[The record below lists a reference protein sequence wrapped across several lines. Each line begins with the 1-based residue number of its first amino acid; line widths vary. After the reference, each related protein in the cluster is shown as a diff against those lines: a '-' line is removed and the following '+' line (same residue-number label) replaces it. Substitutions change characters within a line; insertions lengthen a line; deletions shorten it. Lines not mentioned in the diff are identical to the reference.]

1 MRVVTL
7 VLFFVLLYL
16 LPLGN
21 APLRQPDETRYAEI
35 SREMLESGDWV
46 TPRLLGLRYFEKP
59 VAGYWV
65 NGLSQKLLGET
76 TFAAR
81 LGPALCTGASAL
93 MVGFLA
99 FVLWRRRETA
109 FHAVLI
115 HLSMLMV
122 LGIGTYNVL
131 DAIFSMW
138 TNAAMC
144 CSWFCFRAETARG
157 RVLAY
162 AALGVAC
169 GLAFLTKGLPGPAVA
184 VCACLP
190 VAVLRGEIRRLF
202 LYGPI
207 AILCA
212 VAVALPWSLAIAA
225 REPDFWN
232 YFFWV
237 EHIQRFAG
245 EKAQHREPF
254 WFYLPWFVAGT
265 APWIGFLPG
274 ALRLGLA
281 GRRKDPGLFF
291 LASWA
296 LMPLLLFSVAAG
308 KLPTYLLPCMAPL
321 ALLFA
326 FYTGLHANSFECG
339 TPKFLENRRNL
350 IFQKVADFASA
361 IPIRFLSRANWRRAG
376 GLAEGGSS
384 ANGQGGCDAASVNK
398 PGKNPF
404 KVNAC
409 INLGLS
415 LAGLA
420 AFPVLYFDLPPG
432 PPIYV
437 PEEKYKLWLCALAL
451 VWWGLCA
458 FAALVRKGKYWP
470 LAAASPLLIS
480 LLGAFLLPWRIT
492 DQREPEHLIA
502 PHLAELSGCKQVLAG
517 TVGLGAGLAFMLKRS
532 DVRLYNE
539 QGELAYGLSYADG
552 KERSVSA
559 VGFADWLAWA
569 RAQGPV
575 AMLVR

>member
-1 MRVVTL
+1 
-7 VLFFVLLYL
+7 LFFVLLYL

-65 NGLSQKLLGET
+65 NSLSQKLLGAT

-109 FHAVLI
+109 FHAALI

-138 TNAAMC
+138 TSAAMC
-144 CSWFCFRAETARG
+144 CSWFCFRAETARA

-162 AALGVAC
+162 AALGGAC
-169 GLAFLTKGLPGPAVA
+169 GLAFLSKGLPGPAVA
-184 VCACLP
+184 ACACLP
-190 VAVLRGEIRRLF
+190 AAALRGEIRRLLF
-202 LYGPI
+202 YGPI
-207 AILCA
+207 AVLCA

-237 EHIQRFAG
+237 EHVQRLAG
-245 EKAQHREPF
+245 ENAQHREPF

-274 ALRLGLA
+274 AIRLGLT
-281 GRRKDPGLFF
+281 GRRTDPGLFF
-291 LASWA
+291 LASWS
-296 LMPLLLFSVAAG
+296 LMPLLLFSAAAG
-308 KLPTYLLPCMAPL
+308 KLPTYILPCMAPL

-326 FYTGLHANSFECG
+326 YYADSRT
-339 TPKFLENRRNL
+339 
-350 IFQKVADFASA
+350 VA
-361 IPIRFLSRANWRRAG
+361 
-376 GLAEGGSS
+376 AEGTGAGEGSS
-384 ANGQGGCDAASVNK
+384 GEQRAPGGGIPANGQGKFNAASANRLR
-398 PGKNPF
+398 KNPF
-404 KVNAC
+404 RANAC
-409 INLGLS
+409 VNLGLS

-420 AFPVLYFDLPPG
+420 AFPVLYFDLLPG

-437 PEEKYKLWLCALAL
+437 QEEKYKLWLCALAL

-458 FAALVRKGKYWP
+458 VAALVRGGKFWT
-470 LAAASPLLIS
+470 LAAASPLLLT
-480 LLGAFLLPWRIT
+480 LLGAFLLPWRVT
-492 DQREPEHLIA
+492 DQREPEHLIT
-502 PHLAELSGCKQVLAG
+502 PHLEELSGCRHVLAG

-552 KERSVSA
+552 KDSTVSA
-559 VGFADWLAWA
+559 AGFADWLGRA

-575 AMLVR
+575 ALLVRDREVPKDLPPDAVYRRGRLALLFFREKNPE

>member
-1 MRVVTL
+1 MRVVAL

-35 SREMLESGDWV
+35 SREMLESGDWA

-65 NGLSQKLLGET
+65 NCLSQKLLGET

-93 MVGFLA
+93 MAAFLA

-109 FHAVLI
+109 FHAALI
-115 HLSMLMV
+115 YLSMLMV

-138 TNAAMC
+138 MSAAMC

-169 GLAFLTKGLPGPAVA
+169 GMAFLTKGLPGPAVA

-190 VAVLRGEIRRLF
+190 FAVLRGQTRRLF

-207 AILCA
+207 AVFCA
-212 VAVALPWSLAIAA
+212 VAVALPWSLSIAA

-254 WFYLPWFVAGT
+254 WFYLPWFVAGA

-281 GRRKDPGLFF
+281 GRRKDTGLFF
-291 LASWA
+291 LASWSI
-296 LMPLLLFSVAAG
+296 MPLLLFSAAAG
-308 KLPTYLLPCMAPL
+308 KLPTYILPCMAPL

-326 FYTGLHANSFECG
+326 FYAG
-339 TPKFLENRRNL
+339 
-350 IFQKVADFASA
+350 
-361 IPIRFLSRANWRRAG
+361 SRAGAVDG
-376 GLAEGGSS
+376 TGSGEGSPEAKS
-384 ANGQGGCDAASVNK
+384 ANKRRTS
-398 PGKNPF
+398 PF
-404 KVNAC
+404 TANAR

-432 PPIYV
+432 PPVYV
-437 PEEKYKLWLCALAL
+437 PEEKYKLLLCALAL
-451 VWWGLCA
+451 SWWALCA
-458 FAALVRKGKYWP
+458 LAALVRGGKFWP

-480 LLGAFLLPWRIT
+480 LLGAFVLPWRIT
-492 DQREPEHLIA
+492 DQREPEHIIT
-502 PHLAELSGCKQVLAG
+502 PHLAELADCRHVLAG

-552 KERSVSA
+552 RERSVNA
-559 VGFADWLAWA
+559 AGFPAWLESA

-575 AMLVR
+575 ALLVRDREVPKEPSPDAVYRRGRLALLFFREKKPD